1 MAVKKKT
8 GKDDSSEKKRPAEE
22 GASARPPPP
31 KGNFST
37 RLVSRLTCLNTA
49 NQNHV
54 NESRRFQFKYFVQW
68 LRVFLT

>member
-1 MAVKKKT
+1 MTIVLKRNNPLKKVQVQ
-8 GKDDSSEKKRPAEE
+8 DLHRQS
-22 GASARPPPP
+22 
-31 KGNFST
+31 GNFST